1 MALYKRGGVWWYQFK
16 YRGRRYQESAGTSS
30 KTLAREIERT
40 RRRSIEEA
48 ANGIRRARNAAILF
62 SAAATDWLKLMEPTW
77 APKTHVIATTDVGH
91 LKARFGS
98 MLLVDIDARQ
108 IADYIKARRA
118 KGAADKTIRNE
129 LGTLRGVLKHYRLWA
144 QLKDDGV
151 RLPRAKDTDTGIALS
166 AEQETKLLAACAASR
181 SRSLLPAVTIALSTG
196 LRLDE
201 IRLLKW
207 KQIEFVHEALK
218 VGKSK
223 TQQGAGRPV
232 HLNSRALESLKV
244 WAQQFPKRKL
254 DHYVFPSERVGFS
267 GHEEIP
273 QVFDTDPTAPIT
285 SWKTAWNTAKTSAGV
300 TCRFHDL
307 RHTAVTRLLEA
318 GQPFAVV
325 AEIMGWSPATAV
337 RMAKRYGHI
346 GESTRRQAM
355 AALDARP
362 GQTSPLAESTST
374 VQ

>member
-48 ANGIRRARNAAILF
+48 ANGIRRTRNAAILF
-62 SAAATDWLKLMEPTW
+62 SAAATEWLKLMEPTW

-108 IADYIKARRA
+108 IADYIKTRRA

-129 LGTLRGVLKHYRLWA
+129 LGTLRGILKHYRLWA

-166 AEQETKLLAACAASR
+166 SEDETKLLGACAASR

-207 KQIEFVHEALK
+207 KQIDFVHEALK

-223 TQQGAGRPV
+223 TQQGTGRPV

-300 TCRFHDL
+300 SCRFHDL

-355 AALDARP
+355 AALDGPMALP
-362 GQTSPLAESTST
+362 ESLVVTPPT